1 MSTHDEKTDDG
12 SAKPERTV
20 SRRDFLRVTGGVAG
34 AALLAACGAT
44 PASPSG
50 AASGQTAASA
60 STDAGT
66 TGGATAAAVQA
77 TQAPAAAAGGA
88 AGDVQFWDMVWGP
101 PAYIDTAKKV
111 VQQFTQAN
119 PNIKASY
126 QSNPWSSWPQVFTTA
141 VGSGTAPDVSTGGG
155 YQAIQF
161 YPQGAILEIDDVV
174 ASFKPDDFLPNQIEG
189 MKFNGHYVALPWGI
203 DIRIPFYRK
212 DLFDKAGVKPPTNWD
227 EMRAGLKKLTSGN
240 QYGIAFPGNDNAA
253 WQGMWGLVINNGG
266 GLFTADR
273 KLDVMNDRTVEALTF
288 ISNLVKDGVVHPGSA
303 GFSGD
308 DMTKAFSSGSVGMV
322 IFVPGTEER
331 VTPNVKQNVELL
343 APMTGPHGDKGTLLF
358 SNNLMVYKQTK
369 NPDATKSFL
378 KWWSAN
384 SLPIWT
390 EGKCGNLPA
399 RTSIAKDPY
408 FQNNIYLKRILDEWV
423 PIGKLTG
430 TRSSGTFPAL
440 ADIDMGGMMKT
451 LATDILQG
459 QDVKASLQKLETTLK
474 GLKTLQS

>member
-1 MSTHDEKTDDG
+1 MSTQDG
-12 SAKPERTV
+12 KIDGETLQPERKV
-20 SRRDFLRVTGGVAG
+20 SRRKFLRVTGGAAG
-34 AALLAACGAT
+34 AALLVACGAAPT
-44 PASPSG
+44 TSSG
-50 AASGQTAASA
+50 ATGGQATTSAAGAS
-60 STDAGT
+60 
-66 TGGATAAAVQA
+66 GGATAAAA
-77 TQAPAAAAGGA
+77 GAAAGGSS
-88 AGDVQFWDMVWGP
+88 GDVQFWDMVWGP
-101 PAYIDTAKKV
+101 NAYIDTAKKV
-111 VQQFTQAN
+111 VDQFNQAN
-119 PNIKASY
+119 PKIKASY

-174 ASFKPDDFLPNQIEG
+174 ATFKPDDFLPGQVEA

-212 DLFDKAGVKPPTNWD
+212 DMFDKAGVKPPTTWD
-227 EMRAGLKKLTSGN
+227 ELRPALKKLTSGN

-253 WQGMWGLVINNGG
+253 WQGMWGFVINNGG
-266 GLFTADR
+266 GLFSKEG

-308 DMTKAFSSGSVGMV
+308 DMMKAFSSATTAMV
-322 IFVPGTEER
+322 MFVPGTEER
-331 VTPNVKQNVELL
+331 VTPETKQNVQLL

-358 SNNLMVYKQTK
+358 ANNLMLYKQTK
-369 NPDATKSFL
+369 NPDATKAFL

-390 EGKCGNLPA
+390 EGKAGNLPA

-408 FQNNIYLKRILDEWV
+408 FQNNVYLKRILDEWV

-430 TRSSGTFPAL
+430 ANASGTFPVL
-440 ADIDMGGMMKT
+440 ADIDMGGAMKT
-451 LATDILQG
+451 MASDILQG
-459 QDVKASLQKLETTLK
+459 QDVKAALQKLEAAIK
-474 GLKTLQS
+474 GYKTFKG